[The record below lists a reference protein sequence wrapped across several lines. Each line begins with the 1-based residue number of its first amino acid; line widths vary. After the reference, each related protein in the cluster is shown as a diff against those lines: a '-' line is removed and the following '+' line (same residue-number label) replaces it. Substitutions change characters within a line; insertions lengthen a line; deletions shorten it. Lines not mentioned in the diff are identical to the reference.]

1 MADICDFRIVRVP
14 VRNGA
19 IRISDK
25 GQKTCDPDIKKCVSD
40 KRKKQMNSSYT
51 FGFIGLGLI
60 GGSIAK
66 ALRKVY
72 TDCRILLFTRSGS
85 TYSMAIADG
94 VADEKLDLHDDRW
107 AGCDYIFLCAP
118 VETNNALLSDIAP
131 QIGPGTIITDVGSVK
146 GPILDE
152 VISLSLEEHFIG
164 GHPMAGSERYGYAN
178 SNPAILENAYYILAP
193 TDKVPTER
201 VYELREIVESI
212 GTIPLIL
219 DARLHDYVTGA
230 ISHLPHVISAA
241 LVNLVHDE
249 DNADGIMKLVA
260 AGGFKDI
267 TRISSSSPDI
277 WQQICLTN
285 KENILTLL
293 DHYMS
298 SLETIRDEISRTEE
312 KRIHEFF
319 EKARA
324 YRESFTN
331 SNAGPIKTEYVI
343 TVDIADKPGAIAT
356 IASILSEESINIKNI
371 GINHNREFQQGALRI
386 EFYRKEDTEAAIR
399 IMIDNG
405 YVIHSK
411 DNA

>member
-1 MADICDFRIVRVP
+1 MKRHLFSLALTAVATTLNAQNPIVQTWFT
-14 VRNGA
+14 
-19 IRISDK
+19 SDPAPMVHND
-25 GQKTCDPDIKKCVSD
+25 TL
-40 KRKKQMNSSYT
+40 Y
-51 FGFIGLGLI
+51 
-60 GGSIAK
+60 
-66 ALRKVY
+66 VY
-72 TDCRILLFTRSGS
+72 TG
-85 TYSMAIADG
+85 
-94 VADEKLDLHDDRW
+94 
-107 AGCDYIFLCAP
+107 
-118 VETNNALLSDIAP
+118 
-131 QIGPGTIITDVGSVK
+131 
-146 GPILDE
+146 
-152 VISLSLEEHFIG
+152 
-164 GHPMAGSERYGYAN
+164 
-178 SNPAILENAYYILAP
+178 
-193 TDKVPTER
+193 
-201 VYELREIVESI
+201 
-212 GTIPLIL
+212 
-219 DARLHDYVTGA
+219 
-230 ISHLPHVISAA
+230 
-241 LVNLVHDE
+241 HDE

-285 KENILTLL
+285 KTNILTLL
-293 DHYMS
+293 DHYVS

-356 IASILSEESINIKNI
+356 IASILSGESINIKNI

-399 IMIDNG
+399 VMTKHG